1 MSLQRRIRSILV
13 IGAAIAA
20 LGTGPMTLATATAAP
35 GIEIPAKAPEYPLGP
50 ESNYPGEQKQDKNA
64 EKAEKVGGGVATKA
78 IDTTAGLIKCG
89 LNFVLP
95 SVKCS
100 I

>member
-1 MSLQRRIRSILV
+1 MSSHRRIRSIVV
-13 IGAAIAA
+13 IGAVIAA
-20 LGTGPMTLATATAAP
+20 LGAGPLTLATATAAP
-35 GIEIPAKAPEYPLGP
+35 GIEIPVKAPEYPLGP
-50 ESNYPGEQKQDKNA
+50 ESSAPGEQKQDKNA
-64 EKAEKVGGGVATKA
+64 EKAEKVGSGVATKA